1 MKILVVD
8 DHHDSVDSLS
18 RLLEAHGHE
27 TARAYDGRQALDVMR
42 RFEPDVVV
50 LDLDMP
56 VLDGYG
62 SARAIRLA
70 PSPRLPVLVALTALS
85 GHETRRLAFE
95 AGFEAHVTKPAR
107 VDALIALMEKLL
119 HERASLPAPLPA
131 RSGPP
136 APR

>member
-8 DHHDSVDSLS
+8 DNHDSVDSLS

-27 TARAYDGRQALDVMR
+27 TARAYDGRQAIDVFR
-42 RFEPDVVV
+42 QFDPDVVV

-56 VLDGYG
+56 ILDGYG

-85 GHETRRLAFE
+85 GHETRRLAFD
-95 AGFEAHVTKPAR
+95 AGFDAHVTKPAR
-107 VDALIALMEKLL
+107 VDALIELMEKLL
-119 HERASLPAPLPA
+119 RERAKLPPTPPA

-136 APR
+136 AHR

>member
-42 RFEPDVVV
+42 PFEPDVVV

-70 PSPRLPVLVALTALS
+70 PSPRLPVLVALTALG

-95 AGFEAHVTKPAR
+95 AGFDAHVTKPAR

-119 HERASLPAPLPA
+119 DERASPPPAPLA

-136 APR
+136 TPR

>member
-8 DHHDSVDSLS
+8 DHHDSVESLS

-27 TARAYDGRQALDVMR
+27 TACAYDGRQALDVSR
-42 RFEPDVVV
+42 QFEPDVVV

-70 PSPRLPVLVALTALS
+70 PSPRLPVLLALTALS
-85 GHETRRLAFE
+85 GHETRRLAFD
-95 AGFEAHVTKPAR
+95 AGFDAHITKPAR
-107 VDALIALMEKLL
+107 VDALLELMEKLL
-119 HERASLPAPLPA
+119 RERASLPSAPPA

-136 APR
+136 AHR